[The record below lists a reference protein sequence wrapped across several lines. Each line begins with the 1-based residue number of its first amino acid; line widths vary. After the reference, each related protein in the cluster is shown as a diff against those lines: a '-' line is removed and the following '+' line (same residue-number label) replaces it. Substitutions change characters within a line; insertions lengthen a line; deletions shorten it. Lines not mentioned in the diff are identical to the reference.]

1 MAGARGRGGVIRR
14 GRDCNSMNTIV
25 RSALVE
31 HSAMQMF
38 DLVENVEAYAEFL
51 PWCTSS
57 KVLERSEVC
66 TDGIPEGRTVAML
79 TVGVK
84 GIRQSFTT
92 DNRNR
97 PGESIELRLLEGPF
111 SKFSADWRFHPLGE
125 QAAKIEFSMSYEISS
140 RLIGKV
146 LEPLF
151 DHIANTMVDAFIRRA
166 RAVYGPHQG

>member
-1 MAGARGRGGVIRR
+1 
-14 GRDCNSMNTIV
+14 MNTIV

-38 DLVENVEAYAEFL
+38 KLVENVEAYEEFL

-66 TDGIPEGRTVAML
+66 TDGVPEGRTVAML
-79 TVGVK
+79 TVGLK
-84 GIRQSFTT
+84 GIQQSFTT

-111 SKFSADWRFHPLGE
+111 SKFSAAWSFRPLGE

-166 RAVYGPHQG
+166 RTVYGPNQG